1 MNPEPKTLSIM
12 KYCSRFNNLC
22 FSFCLLFICLTSL
35 TSCRTMRTSEKAVS
49 ESETAS
55 VTASRLTFYRTIDSL
70 SKHLTLSF
78 DSASIVFW
86 PESPEFP
93 RAYPSGIER
102 LLETPADSSY
112 KSAHQA
118 DGRPSIATRPRNAL
132 RSVAASRS
140 SSSSRHKVPPDA
152 SQLPHEIKIYG
163 LHVTSSSD
171 KKSVEQADLKDSV
184 TTVTQSE
191 KVKSASKQS
200 SDPSK
205 APKWIFLC
213 LLVALMLYILY
224 KIRR

>member
-1 MNPEPKTLSIM
+1 M

-70 SKHLTLSF
+70 SRHLTLSF

-152 SQLPHEIKIYG
+152 IQLPHEIKIYG
-163 LHVTSSSD
+163 LHVNASSD

-184 TTVTQSE
+184 AVATQSD
-191 KVKSASKQS
+191 KHKSATKQS
-200 SDPSK
+200 SDPIK

-213 LLVALMLYILY
+213 LVAILLLYILY